1 MLGNTAQTP
10 RSSFNGYSFFVRQ
23 VLFFILYLFFLL
35 IIRIRRTLTPYFKTF
50 YYLLR
55 FARFSNQVL
64 YESVV
69 KVERTGCYRQITMYM
84 HKLHSDCTIPFFVIA
99 IVKVI
104 QDWNEESC
112 YLRAKL
118 TVSSGVQPSACEL
131 ERKKKDHKSHDGSL

>member
-1 MLGNTAQTP
+1 MLATTAQTLG
-10 RSSFNGYSFFVRQ
+10 SSFNGYCFFVRR

-35 IIRIRRTLTPYFKTF
+35 IIGIRSVLTPYFKRF

-69 KVERTGCYRQITMYM
+69 KVERTGCYRQITTYMY
-84 HKLHSDCTIPFFVIA
+84 KLHSDSTITFIAIA

-112 YLRAKL
+112 YFRAKL
-118 TVSSGVQPSACEL
+118 TVRSEVQPSACK
-131 ERKKKDHKSHDGSL
+131 ERKKKARSQIP